1 MRAFCCACVLLL
13 AGSAWAGKREAE
25 DLKRQIE
32 TQRSG
37 VNDLERLDVGK
48 VATAELALLRSWL
61 DEASNQLTKEEYEKT
76 REVIDRCL
84 AQAELIRQKTTAG
97 NLMAQ
102 AADRETAL
110 KKSRDRLQRTKEAI
124 QQATINKKALEL
136 NTK

>member
-1 MRAFCCACVLLL
+1 VLLL
-13 AGSAWAGKREAE
+13 AGTAAAGKREAE

-37 VNDLERLDVGK
+37 VNDLERLDASK

-61 DEASNQLTKEEYEKT
+61 DEATNQLTKEEYEKT

-84 AQAELIRQKTTAG
+84 AQAELIRQKTSAG
-97 NLMAQ
+97 NLSSQ
-102 AADRETAL
+102 ATDRENAL
-110 KKSRDRLQRTKEAI
+110 KRSRDRLQRTKEAI

>member
-1 MRAFCCACVLLL
+1 MRALCCACVLLL
-13 AGSAWAGKREAE
+13 AGSAAAGKREAE

-37 VNDLERLDVGK
+37 VNDLERLDGGK

-61 DEASNQLTKEEYEKT
+61 DEATNQLTKEEYQKT

-84 AQAELIRQKTTAG
+84 AQAELIRQKTAAG
-97 NLMAQ
+97 NLSAQ
-102 AADRETAL
+102 AGERENAL
-110 KKSRDRLQRTKEAI
+110 KKSRDRLARTKEAI